1 MTLSITT
8 RADGDSFTPTLP
20 PQKRGN
26 RADRKAGAQLPP
38 AEVPPVSELTVARVW
53 HPWRWIATVA
63 VLIVSAQFIHG
74 LATNKTW
81 DWGTFSDYVFGA
93 SILVSLKLTLELTL
107 YAVLIGF
114 LGGVAIA
121 AARLSKIPLL
131 NAVSWIFIWAF
142 RSIPLPVQILIWFNI
157 SALYKTVSLGVPFGP
172 SFFDFSTRSL
182 FSPFVAALIALSLH
196 QAAYA
201 AEIIRAGII
210 SVDPGQSE
218 AAAALGIPRHRQF
231 LRIILPQAMRA
242 IVPNATNEIIGMV
255 KATSLLS
262 AVAVTEL
269 FYQAQVIL
277 GRNGRPIPLLM
288 VATFWYIVVTTVL
301 TIGQFY
307 VERYFAR
314 GAQRHLPPT
323 PIQKLTTKIGHI
335 ALVIR
340 RNSEAGRRPARVSK

>member
-8 RADGDSFTPTLP
+8 RDSAPLAP
-20 PQKRGN
+20 ARPQK
-26 RADRKAGAQLPP
+26 K
-38 AEVPPVSELTVARVW
+38 VPPVPPTQDIDVADLDVARVW
-53 HPWRWIATVA
+53 HPWRWLATVV
-63 VLIVSAQFIHG
+63 VLVVSAQFVHG
-74 LATNKTW
+74 LITNKTW
-81 DWGTFSDYVFGA
+81 DWKTFQQYVFA
-93 SILVSLKLTLELTL
+93 PSILNALKLTLELTL
-107 YAVLIGF
+107 YAVVIGF
-114 LGGVAIA
+114 AAGIAIA

-131 NAVSWIFIWAF
+131 NVVSWVFVWAF

-157 SALYKTVSLGVPFGP
+157 SALYKTISLGVPFGP

-218 AAAALGIPRHRQF
+218 AAAALGIPRRRQF

-255 KATSLLS
+255 KSTSLLS

-277 GRNGRPIPLLM
+277 GRNGRPIPLLI

-307 VERYFAR
+307 VERHFAK
-314 GAQRHLPPT
+314 GAQRHLPQT
-323 PIQKLTTKIGHI
+323 PIQKFRTKIGH
-335 ALVIR
+335 LVFVIR
-340 RNSEAGRRPARVSK
+340 KRSADGRTAALGASK